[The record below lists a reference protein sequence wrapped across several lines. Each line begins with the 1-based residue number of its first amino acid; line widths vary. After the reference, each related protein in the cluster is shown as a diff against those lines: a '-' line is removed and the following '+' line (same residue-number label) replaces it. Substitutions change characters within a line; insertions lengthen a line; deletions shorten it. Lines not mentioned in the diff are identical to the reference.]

1 MQFESFTA
9 LKKLFEAQGNRRW
22 SIAQTTAKERIA
34 KLQKL
39 RAEIVRR
46 QEEFY
51 TAIWEDFHKPRFEA
65 WLCEVFPAIEEID
78 CAINHLEEWI
88 RDKSEKW
95 LYFLPTTKSR
105 LHYEP
110 KGRCLIFAPWNY
122 PFLLL
127 ISPIVSAIAAG
138 NTVIA
143 KPSHKTPR
151 VSAFLASLLEKV
163 FEANEVA
170 VIEGAGAEVGDEL
183 LKLPFD
189 HVFFTGSPK
198 VGAHVAE
205 LAVSHHAS
213 VTLELGGKSPV
224 IILPD
229 IATDVARDNNGSHT
243 REQCRA
249 LKDAAEKIAWG
260 KMLNAGQTCIAP
272 DYVLCLRD
280 LVPTFAE
287 AAAAAVQ
294 KMYGETDELRKAST
308 DLVHIIDE
316 NACSRHQKLL
326 ADAVNRGATPILS
339 GEFDIE
345 NRYTPATILTNVTP
359 DMEVMQSEIFGPILP
374 ILAYDTL
381 DEAISFVQNRPKP
394 LSLYVFGKSQL
405 NIDKVLR
412 QTTAGS
418 TCINNCIIQI
428 ENLDLPFGGVGM
440 SGTGNYH
447 GFYGFRAFSHE
458 RNVME
463 QGFFDA
469 VRLFHPPYKT
479 KGLQTLSQKILKFLK
494 KF

>member
-1 MQFESFTA
+1 MQFESSA
-9 LKKLFEAQGNRRW
+9 VLEKIFEAQENRRW

-39 RAEIVRR
+39 RDAIVRR

-51 TAIWEDFHKPRFEA
+51 SAIWEDFHKPRFEA

-78 CAINHLEEWI
+78 CAISHLEEWM
-88 RDKSEKW
+88 RDKSGKW

-105 LHYEP
+105 LHYKP

-143 KPSHKTPR
+143 KPSHKTPK
-151 VSAFLASLLEKV
+151 VSAFLANLLEGV

-170 VIEGAGAEVGDEL
+170 VIEGAGAEVGDDL

-198 VGAHVAE
+198 VGVHVAE
-205 LAVSHHAS
+205 LAASHHAS

-229 IATDVARDNNGSHT
+229 IAVDVA
-243 REQCRA
+243 
-249 LKDAAEKIAWG
+249 LKNAAEKIAWG

-272 DYVLCLRD
+272 DYVLCPRD
-280 LVPTFAE
+280 LVPAFAE
-287 AAAAAVQ
+287 ATTTAVQ
-294 KMYGETDELRKAST
+294 KMYGETDELRKASPN
-308 DLVHIIDE
+308 LVHIIDE
-316 NACSRHQKLL
+316 NACSRHQRLV
-326 ADAVNRGATPILS
+326 ADAVDRGATPILS

-394 LSLYVFGKSQL
+394 LSLYIFGKTQPD
-405 NIDKVLR
+405 IDKVLR

-479 KGLQTLSQKILKFLK
+479 KGLQVLSQKILKFLK

>member
-1 MQFESFTA
+1 MQFESSA
-9 LKKLFEAQGNRRW
+9 VLEKIFEAQGNRRW
-22 SIAQTTAKERIA
+22 SIAQTTAKERIV

-39 RAEIVRR
+39 RVEIVRR

-51 TAIWEDFHKPRFEA
+51 SAIWEDFHKPRFEA

-78 CAINHLEEWI
+78 CAISHLEEWM
-88 RDKSEKW
+88 RDKSGKW
-95 LYFLPTTKSR
+95 LYFIPTTKSR

-143 KPSHKTPR
+143 KPSHKTPK
-151 VSAFLASLLEKV
+151 VSAFLASLLEEI
-163 FEANEVA
+163 FETNEVA

-205 LAVSHHAS
+205 LAASHHAS
-213 VTLELGGKSPV
+213 ITLELGGKSPV

-229 IATDVARDNNGSHT
+229 IAVDV
-243 REQCRA
+243 A

-272 DYVLCLRD
+272 DYVLCPRD
-280 LVPTFAE
+280 LVPAFAE
-287 AAAAAVQ
+287 ATAAAIQ

-316 NACSRHQKLL
+316 NACSRHQRLV
-326 ADAVNRGATPILS
+326 ADAVDRGATPILS

-405 NIDKVLR
+405 DIDKVLR

-440 SGTGNYH
+440 SGSGNYH

-479 KGLQTLSQKILKFLK
+479 KGLQALSQKILKFLK